1 MRLIKKTIA
10 IVAILTSLIF
20 VVACEDFLDRE
31 PLDQISE
38 ANFYLTAN
46 DADLAAKA
54 MYSVPQGINWYGKSW
69 MITEIPSDNSTTG
82 GNDPDFSP
90 IDNFTLNA
98 DNPPNSEF
106 WTEHFRL
113 VTLANQVL
121 GNVPNIEMDEALKAS
136 YLGEAEFLRAF
147 TYFDLVRIYGGVP
160 IIREVATIDSD
171 VNVTRNSVDEVYEF
185 IINDL
190 ENAIS
195 SLPSTRSSSDAG
207 RATSNAAKATLAKVF
222 LTIGRY
228 DESMELCRE
237 IISSGEY
244 RLMEDFGD
252 NWLKDKSDNNAE
264 SIWQLQYVG
273 CGPIGTGNALQSF
286 FAPWGQGITK
296 NSDGWGSQ
304 IPTSPTI
311 DNPGTTIKDIFKD
324 DDLRSYHT
332 IMTPADEYPMI
343 NPGEG
348 YIYPATGASRA
359 GINIKKYI
367 IGGGTD
373 VCFLTSPQNLHVIRY
388 ADVLLTLAEASCR
401 GNGGITVT
409 EDVIDAYNQVRKRAG
424 LNQVGSV
431 TTDEVMEERRLEF
444 AFEGHRWF
452 DLLRTSNIKETMQL
466 HGKGMQDFH
475 VLFPIPSQELAIN
488 PNMTQNPG
496 Y

>member
-1 MRLIKKTIA
+1 MKNLKNKLSSIA
-10 IVAILTSLIF
+10 IVFGLI
-20 VVACEDFLDRE
+20 AMTGCDDFLDRK
-31 PLDQISE
+31 PLDQISQE
-38 ANFYLTAN
+38 NFYNSAN

-54 MYSVPQGINWYGKSW
+54 MYAIPQGINWYGKSW

-98 DNPPNSEF
+98 DNLPVIEF

-121 GNVPNIEMDEALKAS
+121 GNVPEITMDPNQKSAI
-136 YLGEAEFLRAF
+136 LGEAEFMRAF
-147 TYFDLVRIYGGVP
+147 AYFDLVRIFGDVP
-160 IIREVATIDSD
+160 IIKEVATIDSD
-171 VNVTRNSVDEVYEF
+171 VLVSRNSVDEVYDF
-185 IINDL
+185 IITDL
-190 ENAIS
+190 EGAIKT
-195 SLPSTRSSSDAG
+195 LPDTRSSSDLG
-207 RATSNAAKATLAKVF
+207 RATSGAAKALLAKVF
-222 LTIGRY
+222 VTINRY
-228 DESMELCRE
+228 SESMALCRE
-237 IISSGEY
+237 IIESGQY
-244 RLMEDFGD
+244 RLMENIAD

-264 SIWQLQYVG
+264 SIWQMQYVG

-304 IPTSPTI
+304 IPTAPMI

-324 DDLRSYHT
+324 EDLRTYHT

-373 VCFLTSPQNLHVIRY
+373 VCFLTSPQNVHVIRY
-388 ADVLLTLAEASCR
+388 ADVLLTLAEASCKS
-401 GNGGITVT
+401 GGGISVT
-409 EDVIDAYNQVRKRAG
+409 PDVIEAFNSVRKRAG
-424 LNQVGSV
+424 LSEVGSITSKDV
-431 TTDEVMEERRLEF
+431 LDEQRLEF
-444 AFEGHRWF
+444 AFEGQRWF
-452 DLLRTSNIKETMQL
+452 DLLRSGNIRETMQL
-466 HGKGMQDFH
+466 HGKAMKEFNL
-475 VLFPIPSQELAIN
+475 LFPIPSQELAIN
-488 PNMTQNPG
+488 PNLTQNPG